1 MSGASRLPEGG
12 AIDRSRPLRFRF
24 DGKFYQGFAGD
35 TLASALLASGVRLI
49 GRSFKYHRP
58 RGVFSAG
65 AEEPNALVT
74 LRGGARA
81 EPNTRATMIDLYQGL
96 EASSQNRW
104 PSLGFDV
111 LAVNNL
117 LSPLFVAGFYYKTFM
132 WPRRFW
138 EPVYERLIRKA
149 AGLGAAAREPDPD
162 RYAHRQACCDVLV
175 IGAGPA
181 GLGAALAAAE
191 AGADVLL
198 VDERSWL
205 GGQLAY
211 ERETI
216 DGQDVNDWLAAQQA
230 RLKQLANVRVL
241 TRTTAFGLYDG
252 NVVGLAERV
261 ADHLPRP
268 QPHQPRQCFWTVRPQ
283 RIVLATGA
291 IERPI
296 ALANNDRPG
305 VMLAGA
311 VRAYANRFA
320 VAAGR
325 EIALFTTHDDAYR
338 TALDLTASGVKV
350 PLLIDARPE
359 PDAHLIDQTR
369 ERGIEVLTGQAVLA
383 VQGGRRV
390 RGITFAPFADGRV
403 TGPERSQDCDVLAVS
418 GGWTPTVHLHSHCG
432 HKPKFDPQRGIFV
445 PDRLP
450 EGVHSAGACNGL
462 LGTAACIAAGRQA
475 GRDAAAACGFQP
487 AGETSAVDESPQPP
501 LILWS
506 VPGTGKRFV
515 DLQHDVTVAD
525 VELSHR
531 EGYRSVEHLKRYTT
545 LGMATDQGKTANL
558 IGLAEMARLL
568 ERPIDQVGTT
578 TFRPP
583 YTPVT
588 LGTLAGPHVGRHFRP
603 VRRTPMHDW
612 HERHGAIMVEA
623 GAWMRPRT
631 YPRPGESL
639 DEAIRREASQ
649 VRRAVGVVDVS
660 TLGKLEII
668 GPDAAEFLNRVYVNG
683 LRKLPIGKARYGV
696 MLRDDGI
703 VLDDGTVARLAE
715 DHFFVTTTTAEAAHV
730 TRHLEGLLQTAWT
743 ELRVGVVAVTD
754 QWAALAIA
762 GPRSRAVLA
771 ELVDEVDFDREAFP
785 FAALREGRVEDVPVR
800 VLRVSFSG
808 ENAYELYAPADY
820 GEALWERVLEAGR
833 KFDIVPYGTEAM
845 GTLRIEKGHIAGPEL
860 DGRTTIEDIGLA
872 RMIGRKPH
880 FIGSVLRHRAG
891 LADVQRPRLVGLRP
905 LDPTTRLRAGALLRT
920 QRLYTPDGKAEG
932 HISSVAYSPEL
943 GSHIGLGFVANGA
956 ARHGETIH
964 ACFPLK
970 SENIP
975 VRIVS
980 PVFVDPEG
988 ERIHA

>member
-35 TLASALLASGVRLI
+35 TLASALLANGVRLI

-252 NVVGLAERV
+252 NVVGLTERV

-296 ALANNDRPG
+296 ALVNNDRPG

-338 TALDLTASGVKV
+338 TALDLTASGAKV

-403 TGPERSQDCDVLAVS
+403 TGPERSQYCDVLAVS

-545 LGMATDQGKTANL
+545 LGMANDQGKTSNMA
-558 IGLAEMARLL
+558 GLAVMAGL
-568 ERPIDQVGTT
+568 EGAAIPDLGTT

-583 YTPVT
+583 YDPVS
-588 LGTLAGPHVGRHFRP
+588 LQTLAGRRRGDLFAP
-603 VRRTPMHDW
+603 VKRLALEPQHR
-612 HERHGAIMVEA
+612 AA
-623 GAWMRPRT
+623 GAHLRAYGGWLRPAWYGDRDAIAREVRT
-631 YPRPGESL
+631 
-639 DEAIRREASQ
+639 ARE
-649 VRRAVGVVDVS
+649 RAALFDGS
-660 TLGKLEII
+660 PLGKIEVI
-668 GPDAAEFLNRVYVNG
+668 GPDAERFLDFIYYNTVATLKPGR
-683 LRKLPIGKARYGV
+683 ARYGF
-696 MLRDDGI
+696 MLTESGKVFDDG
-703 VLDDGTVARLAE
+703 VLFRLAA
-715 DHFFVTTTTAEAAHV
+715 DRFVVSCSSSHVEAVATALTIWRQDQFDPSRVHIHDTTPHWTTLTV
-730 TRHLEGLLQTAWT
+730 T
-743 ELRVGVVAVTD
+743 
-754 QWAALAIA
+754 
-762 GPRSRAVLA
+762 GPASK
-771 ELVDEVDFDREAFP
+771 
-785 FAALREGRVEDVPVR
+785 
-800 VLRVSFSG
+800 
-808 ENAYELYAPADY
+808 
-820 GEALWERVLEAGR
+820 RVLEALDLP
-833 KFDIVPYGTEAM
+833 FDLDDAALPHMAVAEAE
-845 GTLRIEKGHIAGPEL
+845 GLRLARVSFTGDRSYELSLPARRAEAFWSRIRAAGADVGLGLLGSEALLVMRQEKGLIIVGKDTDGTTLPQDLGLTGPRARKQGDYVGKRSLFTEEATRP
-860 DGRTTIEDIGLA
+860 GR
-872 RMIGRKPH
+872 R
-880 FIGSVLRHRAG
+880 
-891 LADVQRPRLVGLRP
+891 QLVGLDCDGSAP
-905 LDPTTRLRAGALLRT
+905 LPVG
-920 QRLYTPDGKAEG
+920 G
-932 HISSVAYSPEL
+932 HIVAQAERASQGYVTS
-943 GSHIGLGFVANGA
+943 
-956 ARHGETIH
+956 
-964 ACFPLK
+964 ACFSPTLNRPIALGLVRDGAGRMGEMVVVYHLGARRPARIAPLCA
-970 SENIP
+970 
-975 VRIVS
+975 
-980 PVFVDPEG
+980 FDPSW
-988 ERIHA
+988 ERLHA